1 MVPFYTGEYPDF
13 STYPLVTGDNFD
25 TTIHQ
30 QQQNGQSAVLGSG
43 AHAISYASQIPNNS
57 SYPGSQFQPNPD
69 QSKDMMMISR
79 QAWED
84 TVSETRQ
91 AKRER
96 DELRLQVASLRNE
109 LYTSR
114 QVQKQLRIERD
125 EAQVSAKSL
134 KKQTT
139 TLAETHKRLRKERN
153 EARIR
158 AAMLSKAFPKD
169 VTITGRNQ
177 DPLALL
183 LGQRRTKVDA
193 NMVVYENSRMENT
206 HGHGVTRQE
215 ETHHRRPRVNQWHGG
230 GEEVIHD
237 SPEDQLD
244 GQAVGHIDEDQQLID
259 AFLAETGS
267 PEDLSPD
274 NAGFSPRTMA
284 ELFQGV
290 DS

>member
-1 MVPFYTGEYPDF
+1 MVPFYTEEYPDF
-13 STYPLVTGDNFD
+13 STYPVTGDNFD
-25 TTIHQ
+25 NTIHQ
-30 QQQNGQSAVLGSG
+30 QDGQSALLGPG
-43 AHAISYASQIPNNS
+43 APAISYASQIPNNS

-69 QSKDMMMISR
+69 HSKDMMMVSR

-96 DELRLQVASLRNE
+96 DELRLQVATLRNE

-125 EAQVSAKSL
+125 EAQVAAKSL

-158 AAMLSKAFPKD
+158 TAMLSKAFPQD

-183 LGQRRTKVDA
+183 LGQRRSRVDA
-193 NMVVYENSRMENT
+193 NTMMYENSRMQNT
-206 HGHGVTRQE
+206 YGHKTAQRV
-215 ETHHRRPRVNQWHGG
+215 ETQQRRPRVNQWHGE
-230 GEEVIHD
+230 GEKD
-237 SPEDQLD
+237 SPEDHIN
-244 GQAVGHIDEDQQLID
+244 GQPGSHIDEDQQLID

-267 PEDLSPD
+267 PEDLSPET
-274 NAGFSPRTMA
+274 AGFSPRTMA

-290 DS
+290 DSYNYSAT

>member
-1 MVPFYTGEYPDF
+1 MTGADF
-13 STYPLVTGDNFD
+13 DN
-25 TTIHQ
+25 TIH
-30 QQQNGQSAVLGSG
+30 QQQNGQSAVLGLG
-43 AHAISYASQIPNNS
+43 APTISYASQIPNNS
-57 SYPGSQFQPNPD
+57 SYPGSQFQPDLD

-79 QAWED
+79 QTWED
-84 TVSETRQ
+84 AVSENRQ

-96 DELRLQVASLRNE
+96 DELRMQVATLRNE

-125 EAQVSAKSL
+125 EAQVNAKSL

-183 LGQRRTKVDA
+183 LGQRKTRVDA
-193 NMVVYENSRMENT
+193 NTMIFESSRTGNP
-206 HGHGVTRQE
+206 HGHDVTRHEQA
-215 ETHHRRPRVNQWHGG
+215 HQRRPRVNQWHGE
-230 GEEVIHD
+230 GEEVIQD
-237 SPEDQLD
+237 SPEDQMD
-244 GQAVGHIDEDQQLID
+244 GQPVGYIDEDQQLID

-267 PEDLSPD
+267 PEDLSPET
-274 NAGFSPRTMA
+274 AGFSPRTMA
-284 ELFQGV
+284 ELFEGV
-290 DS
+290 DF